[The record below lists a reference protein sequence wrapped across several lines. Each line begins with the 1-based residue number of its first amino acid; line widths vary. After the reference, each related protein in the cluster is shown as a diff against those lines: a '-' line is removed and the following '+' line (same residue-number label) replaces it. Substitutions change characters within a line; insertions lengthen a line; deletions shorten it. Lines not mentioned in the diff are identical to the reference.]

1 VRDIRAAIKPQLL
14 PTPPEL
20 KLYLPPQFREGAEE
34 QRGVVDVDLG
44 KEAYGADDGKKV
56 NNGEEKGEEGDSMV
70 GATRWQKEAVRKK
83 KEQVNEETQK
93 LMGGSEDVV
102 NGANREDGMGKEGAK
117 VEEKPLSRAER
128 RKKIKEEILAA
139 GEGEGFKGYKR
150 RTW

>member
-44 KEAYGADDGKKV
+44 KEGFGADDG
-56 NNGEEKGEEGDSMV
+56 NGEGGMEGEGNGEDSMV
-70 GATRWQKEAVRKK
+70 GATRWQKEAARKK
-83 KEQVNEETQK
+83 KELMSEEKQK
-93 LMGGSEDVV
+93 PMGGSDE
-102 NGANREDGMGKEGAK
+102 GATPGNKDDGKAKEGAK

-128 RKKIKEEILAA
+128 RRKIKEEILAT

-150 RTW
+150 RMW